1 MKSEG
6 KRKYEMNETYKVK
19 LDAFEGPLD
28 LLLHLVNKLEID
40 IYDIPVAEITEQ
52 YMEYI
57 HTMQRIELNIAS
69 EYLVMAATLLEIK
82 SAMLLPK
89 KEVVEEDEYEEDPR
103 EELVQRLIEY
113 RKYKEVAEQ
122 LKEKELEE
130 NQIYTRPPMQLE
142 EWVTKTPV
150 IKDGVT
156 IYDMLQALGKVL
168 QRKKWREPLET
179 TIHKMEISIEERM
192 EEIVQKV
199 NEEKKHIPFHE
210 LFPFPNR
217 SHIVTTF
224 LAILQ
229 LLKQNEIDCV
239 QKAHFETIY
248 ICKLEGSNP

>member
-1 MKSEG
+1 
-6 KRKYEMNETYKVK
+6 MNGTYKVK
-19 LDAFEGPLD
+19 LDTFEGPLD

-52 YMEYI
+52 YLQYI
-57 HTMQRIELNIAS
+57 HTMQQIELNIAS

-89 KEVVEEDEYEEDPR
+89 KEVVEEDEYEKDPR

-113 RKYKEVAEQ
+113 RKYKEAAEQ

-130 NQIYTRPPMQLE
+130 NQIFTRPPLHIE
-142 EWVTKTPV
+142 EWVTNAPV
-150 IKDGVT
+150 IKDDVS
-156 IYDMLQALGKVL
+156 IYDMLQALGKVF

-192 EEIVQKV
+192 EEIVKKV
-199 NEEKKHIPFHE
+199 NETNKQIPFHE

-217 SHIVTTF
+217 GHIVTTF

-229 LLKQNEIDCV
+229 LLKQNEIDCI
-239 QKAHFETIY
+239 QNAHFETIY
-248 ICKLEGSNP
+248 ICKLEGSNA

>member
-1 MKSEG
+1 MSE
-6 KRKYEMNETYKVK
+6 KYKVK

-52 YMEYI
+52 YLEYI
-57 HTMQRIELNIAS
+57 NTMQRIELNIAS

-89 KEVVEEDEYEEDPR
+89 KEVESEDEYEEDPR

-130 NQIYTRPPMQLE
+130 NQIFTRPPLQLD
-142 EWVTKTPV
+142 EWITNKPI
-150 IKDGVT
+150 IKDDVS
-156 IYDMLQALGKVL
+156 IYDMLHALGKVFE
-168 QRKKWREPLET
+168 RKKWREPLET
-179 TIHKMEISIEERM
+179 TVHRMEISIEERM
-192 EEIVQKV
+192 EEIIKKV
-199 NEEKKHIPFHE
+199 NEMDKKIPFHE

-217 SHIVTTF
+217 GHIVTTF

-229 LLKQNEIDCV
+229 LLKENEIDCI
-239 QKAHFETIY
+239 QNAHFETIY
-248 ICKLEGSNP
+248 IYKLEGSNA